1 MNELRINP
9 SYSLARSL
17 FLAGDPPTEYSHV
30 AIDVVGNELFFK
42 VTNPYNAPAYAP
54 ARTKKLKILPVDG
67 GVFEGGDGHLEFS
80 IETGREIGQAILDLC
95 KKEEPE

>member
-9 SYSLARSL
+9 SYDPAGSE
-17 FLAGDPPTEYSHV
+17 FLAGEPPTEYSHV
-30 AIDVVGNELFFK
+30 AIDVVCNSLFLK
-42 VTNPYNAPAYAP
+42 VTNPYNAPAHAP

-67 GVFEGGDGHLEFS
+67 GFFKGGDGHLEFS

-95 KKEEPE
+95 KEEE